1 MEKFFSDG
9 ALATDNDLLLSSH
22 IPFSIP
28 FSWVQEIKFFIY
40 QYINE
45 VVDLSHIS
53 VLNQFS
59 LQMK

>member
-9 ALATDNDLLLSSH
+9 ALATDNDLLFFNH

-28 FSWVQEIKFFIY
+28 FGWVQEIKFFTY

-45 VVDLSHIS
+45 VVDLNHIS